1 MNTND
6 IIEEI
11 LRQIKQ
17 PLWENWYIKQKIG
30 SGAFSAVFKVE
41 AQRSSRRT
49 MVSALKIEPIIA
61 EGTHFFDEQR
71 KKNYIENKRRSAETE
86 AEIMY
91 SLRKCPYIVSY
102 EEEDIRELYINGV
115 FEGYYYLIRME
126 YLTAIATLIQTK
138 KFDFSEKNIINLA
151 NDIGKGIRAA
161 HRLGV
166 IHRDIKLDNFF
177 VDEFGTYKLGDFNIS
192 KKTGAARTFAG
203 TPGYLAPEI
212 YRAKSNIDE
221 VYTSQADIYSFGIC
235 LYQLANELLFPF
247 EDEMNLEE
255 AIDKRMSGVKLP
267 LPKKVSP
274 EFAEIILKACEFDT
288 DNRYKTVED
297 MLDDIADIPKRKSA
311 SANPPEKTEKKSADN
326 KSPVDKAA
334 PEKKNEVSNEENQGL
349 GLELKLDLQPD
360 VEPEFEIGKI
370 SQDTMPAILNE
381 DLKRNEEAA
390 NMQIDLKSNG
400 EFLEFGS
407 YHVAVNNPK
416 MPLRWRIL
424 SIEEDKALIITFMGI
439 DVRNFND
446 TQGNSNWENSSM
458 RKWLNTEFYSEA
470 FTDSEKQLIVE
481 ADLMNYK
488 NVTYRTDNGGKTKDK
503 VFLLSIDEVERY
515 FPTNQERIVKPTA
528 YARNKGIFIAPNG
541 NVWWW
546 LRSSGSTEA
555 YAADVDY
562 GGDVDKY
569 GNDRYYGVN
578 CVRPAIWISLAFLNE
593 NRRKSFKESFM
604 HSHNSSFISQNQSD
618 LNESQKKINFGNYF
632 YNDNFNKSPIE
643 WEVLT
648 VENKKALIITANG
661 IDCMPYNDNP
671 TFITWENSRIRKWL
685 NNEFL
690 SIAFS
695 DKERKLIKPV
705 TFSTPDNPFFNT
717 KGGKMSTDKV
727 FLLNINEANTY
738 LKSNKERMI
747 KATPYAKSKGLLVA
761 DNGCSWW
768 WLRSSGN
775 VQNYA
780 ADVDYGGEV
789 DYYGSSATV
798 GMNAVRPAMWVDI
811 KALD

>member
-6 IIEEI
+6 IIDEI

-49 MVSALKIEPIIA
+49 MVSALKIEPITA
-61 EGTHFFDEQR
+61 EGTHFLDEQR

-91 SLRKCPYIVSY
+91 SLRKCQYIVSY

-138 KFDFSEKNIINLA
+138 RFDFSEKNIIALA
-151 NDIGKGIRAA
+151 KNIGKGIRAA
-161 HRLGV
+161 HKLGI

-255 AIDKRMSGVKLP
+255 AIDKRMSGVELP
-267 LPKKVSP
+267 PPKKVSP

-288 DNRYKTVED
+288 DKRYKTIED
-297 MLDDIADIPKRKSA
+297 MLDDIAELPNKKAISA
-311 SANPPEKTEKKSADN
+311 QSSEKQEKTSAEPKPDQDKIKADKKT
-326 KSPVDKAA
+326 
-334 PEKKNEVSNEENQGL
+334 EETSGL
-349 GLELKLDLQPD
+349 QYSLPSDSEL
-360 VEPEFEIGKI
+360 EFEIKNI
-370 SQDTMPAILNE
+370 SQDTLPAILNE
-381 DLKRNEEAA
+381 DLRRNEEAA

-400 EFLEFGS
+400 EFLEFGN
-407 YHVAVNNPK
+407 YYVAVNNPK

-424 SIEEDKALIITFMGI
+424 AIEEDKALIITFMGI

-446 TQGNSNWENSSM
+446 TTGDSNWENSSM
-458 RKWLNTEFYSEA
+458 RKWLNTEFYNEA

-481 ADLMNYK
+481 SDLMNYK

-515 FPTNQERIVKPTA
+515 LPTNSERIIKPTA
-528 YARNKGIFIAPNG
+528 YARSKGIFIAPNG

-546 LRSSGSTEA
+546 LRSSGSTES

-569 GNDRYYGVN
+569 GNDRFYGVN
-578 CVRPAIWISLAFLNE
+578 CVRPAVWISLAFLNE
-593 NRRKSFKESFM
+593 NRRKSFKESFI
-604 HSHNSSFISQNQSD
+604 HSHNSSFNSMNLSDTNSQS
-618 LNESQKKINFGNYF
+618 KKIKFGNYF
-632 YNDNFNKSPIE
+632 YIDSSNKSPIE
-643 WEVLT
+643 WQVLA
-648 VENKKALIITANG
+648 VEKNRVLIITANG

-671 TFITWENSRIRKWL
+671 TFITWENSKIRQWL
-685 NNEFL
+685 NNDFI
-690 SIAFS
+690 SKAFS
-695 DKERKLIKPV
+695 EKEKSLIKPV
-705 TFSTPDNPFFNT
+705 TLSTPDNPIFNT

-727 FLLNINEANTY
+727 FLLNISETNTY
-738 LKSNKERMI
+738 FKSNEERMVR
-747 KATPYAKSKGLLVA
+747 ATPYAKSKGLLVS

-780 ADVDYGGEV
+780 ADVDYGGDV

-798 GMNAVRPAMWVDI
+798 ALNAVRPAMWVDT